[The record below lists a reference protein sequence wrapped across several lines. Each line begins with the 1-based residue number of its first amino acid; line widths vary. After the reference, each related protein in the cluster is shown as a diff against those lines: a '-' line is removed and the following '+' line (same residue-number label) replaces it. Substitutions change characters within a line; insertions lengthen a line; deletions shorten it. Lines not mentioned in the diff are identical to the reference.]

1 METIYPSYV
10 RSKLFRFFLPLFL
23 ILLEQK
29 VEARESDTW
38 LSLYTF
44 QTRTND
50 RLLWKIMS
58 GDWNVSHPRIWVEW
72 NTSDV
77 RIANSR
83 GLRFYGCSRLIT
95 RTGGF
100 FASVK
105 LEAVLR
111 QRYSSCSRFRAS
123 DPSERDTSNARNP
136 LIVDRFVRK
145 VRVYSVAEGDFAW
158 KKLGNASS
166 IISFYTSGR
175 FAEKRTSTVY
185 CIERHKPEPPKD
197 YANRIHLSN

>member
-1 METIYPSYV
+1 
-10 RSKLFRFFLPLFL
+10 
-23 ILLEQK
+23 
-29 VEARESDTW
+29 
-38 LSLYTF
+38 
-44 QTRTND
+44 
-50 RLLWKIMS
+50 MS

-185 CIERHKPEPPKD
+185 CIERHNRAPKG
-197 YANRIHLSN
+197 LCESNSFEQLTSSSSRYIYIYIFIVTYGG